1 MLAIRFMGDS
11 YLNRYLQKND
21 IVISTANSK
30 ELVGKCIRWKN
41 VDSKVSFGG
50 FLTVARSKNSEIDSN
65 FVYYVFQSLFYSR
78 YFANLST
85 QTTNIAN
92 LSNALLSGVLFPVP
106 PIEEQLRIV
115 TKLDEAFAEI
125 DRAEKAYQELQTLSG
140 VLRGQILHEAIQGKL
155 VPQLDSEG
163 AVEQIGDAPEE
174 VPFTIPEKWKWTC
187 LEKVA
192 DFYNGYAFKSSS
204 YVDQSLNQVIRLG
217 NVKMNRLEL
226 EVKPVFVSDKVSDSQ
241 SLFHIKPND
250 ILVTMTGTKNKK
262 DYFYSTLVL
271 EADLKDRKLLLNQR
285 VGCIRAK
292 EKVLPEFL
300 CLVLQEKT
308 IRDGVLAQETGTA
321 NQGNISSSAI
331 KFIKVPIPPKD
342 EQKRIVDSI
351 NSLMEQIEALSRK

>member
-1 MLAIRFMGDS
+1 MLRQMASLIHQYCAPGDLLFAWS
-11 YLNRYLQKND
+11 
-21 IVISTANSK
+21 A
-30 ELVGKCIRWKN
+30 
-41 VDSKVSFGG
+41 SFGPTIWNG
-50 FLTVARSKNSEIDSN
+50 KKSIYHYHIWRVDTKDEYVDKKWLYFWLLGKSAELKRSGHGLAMIHITKKSMENEWVALPPVEEQAR
-65 FVYYVFQSLFYSR
+65 
-78 YFANLST
+78 
-85 QTTNIAN
+85 IATK
-92 LSNALLSGVLFPVP
+92 
-106 PIEEQLRIV
+106 IEELLPLV
-115 TKLDEAFAEI
+115 EAYGKSY
-125 DRAEKAYQELQTLSG
+125 DRLQELNAELPGKLKAS
-140 VLRGQILHEAIQGKL
+140 ILQEAIQGKL
-155 VPQLDSEG
+155 VPQLDSEEE
-163 AVEQIGDAPEE
+163 VQQIGDAPED
-174 VPFTIPEKWKWTC
+174 VPFAIPEKWKWTC

-331 KFIKVPIPPKD
+331 KSIKVPIPPKD